1 MGGTYENQKN
11 YRIEQLEKLVQEC
24 QSKLEIMAATANH
37 ATEESSV
44 GSTATLAL
52 LQTIQ
57 NQSSVTFSKLYAEK
71 QALVECKSRSFR
83 TRIRC
88 DEGIHTCDANTALP
102 YTLLAKLA
110 LHNELELL
118 RKENASLDAKVLEH
132 EIAIGAGA
140 FNPAVSRVLE
150 IKDSPAARHQVV
162 RQQMLDALKEENA
175 ALLQSLTGLQ
185 QQQQSTGHVFGQQQS
200 AFGDLEVTLQDKNVV
215 PIASY
220 NRLLGDFKRLQEDFA
235 DNDKRSK
242 RLKQVIH

>member
-1 MGGTYENQKN
+1 MKE
-11 YRIEQLEKLVQEC
+11 
-24 QSKLEIMAATANH
+24 
-37 ATEESSV
+37 
-44 GSTATLAL
+44 
-52 LQTIQ
+52 
-57 NQSSVTFSKLYAEK
+57 VTHP
-71 QALVECKSRSFR
+71 
-83 TRIRC
+83 I
-88 DEGIHTCDANTALP
+88 ANTVLVF
-102 YTLLAKLA
+102 TLLAKLA

-150 IKDSPAARHQVV
+150 IKDSPAARYQAI

-175 ALLQSLTGLQ
+175 ALLQSLTDLQ
-185 QQQQSTGHVFGQQQS
+185 QQQPSGHIFGQQQS
-200 AFGDLEVTLQDKNVV
+200 AFGDHEVALQDKNVV

-220 NRLLGDFKRLQEDFA
+220 NRLLGDFKRLQEEFA